1 MNKKVTN
8 KQLNTIAMAH
18 KAVCGTVNYTKY
30 LMCMEYKYKKD
41 DKWTG
46 WKFVSWTI
54 PTVLVNNTYYFKTV
68 KGKLY
73 IMIDR
78 ENEVE
83 RYEVTPAVKDLLGI

>member
-1 MNKKVTN
+1 
-8 KQLNTIAMAH
+8 
-18 KAVCGTVNYTKY
+18 
-30 LMCMEYKYKKD
+30 MEYKYLKN

-68 KGKLY
+68 RGKLY

-83 RYEVTPAVKDLLGI
+83 RYEVTPAVKELLGV